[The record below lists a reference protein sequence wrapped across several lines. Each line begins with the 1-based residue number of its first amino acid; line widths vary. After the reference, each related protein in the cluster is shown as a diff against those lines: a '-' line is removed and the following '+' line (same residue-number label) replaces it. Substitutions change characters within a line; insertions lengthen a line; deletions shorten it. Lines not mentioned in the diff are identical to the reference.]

1 MNTKFWKCRRC
12 AEGDKTIEELNR
24 AIVRTEGLLKMMHDV
39 FKHSVRQSDARLREA
54 RRWKAEAEVAQAA
67 AEISLE
73 EAEAWKQRAI
83 LIGIGARTREGQLQ
97 KQIDES
103 LDRITSLQNRLLE
116 ATADLKEQKLKAK
129 KAGK

>member
-1 MNTKFWKCRRC
+1 MNWKFWKCRRC

-24 AIVRTEGLLKMMHDV
+24 AVVRTEGLLKMMHDV

-67 AEISLE
+67 ADISLE

-97 KQIDES
+97 KQIDELTAS
-103 LDRITSLQNRLLE
+103 IDHQRRIETTR
-116 ATADLKEQKLKAK
+116 KKM
-129 KAGK
+129 KAGKAGKAGK